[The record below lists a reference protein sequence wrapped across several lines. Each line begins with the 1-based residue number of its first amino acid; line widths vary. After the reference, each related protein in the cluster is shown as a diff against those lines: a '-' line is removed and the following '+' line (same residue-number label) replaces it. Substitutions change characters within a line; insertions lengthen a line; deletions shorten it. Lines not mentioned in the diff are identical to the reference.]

1 LLDIPGTVPAQPSLQ
16 VELPPVDA
24 SILKAANQQATL
36 VAPQQLQ
43 VTPGINELIP
53 IAVGHLNRLVTPFDN
68 PVVTTTSQ
76 ATTSTKSKRLCRHR

>member
-1 LLDIPGTVPAQPSLQ
+1 MPSVDTPGTVTAPTPLQ

-24 SILKAANQQATL
+24 SVLKAVNQQATS

-53 IAVGHLNRLVTPFDN
+53 IAVGHLNQLATH
-68 PVVTTTSQ
+68 PVFPGETG
-76 ATTSTKSKRLCRHR
+76 